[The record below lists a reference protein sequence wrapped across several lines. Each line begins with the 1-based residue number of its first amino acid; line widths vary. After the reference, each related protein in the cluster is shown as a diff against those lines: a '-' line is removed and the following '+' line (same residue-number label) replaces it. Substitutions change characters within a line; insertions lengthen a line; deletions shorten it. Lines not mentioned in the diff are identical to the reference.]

1 MAQLK
6 FTQIIIVSKENKS
19 SNLFR
24 FSPTKNLITADD
36 NGCGKSTLIKSIL
49 WTFGCEP
56 IFDNNWKSQN
66 ISCLLNFEIN
76 GKPHQ
81 IYRESNSIY
90 YTDGEKKQK
99 FSKITG
105 EYAKFFGKL
114 VGFSPLFIN
123 RKEDVETPP
132 PVFYFLPFYINQDIG
147 WTDTWNGFTKQSLA
161 QFHSSWKNSLVKFFS
176 GYTTPEYFQI
186 EEQIIQLKKEEEQ
199 SKEKVEKLNSI
210 ETIIQENLPS
220 HNFSF
225 DESELDDIENELQ
238 QLDELLRQEAEWA
251 KQLSEYKSNKYF
263 LKSQSEYIQK
273 AILSLEE
280 DYLFAT
286 EYLENEV
293 KCPTCGIFHNNS
305 IFNRASILADKQ
317 KMIKEKS
324 HLDNMIA
331 QQQIEIQAINSKS
344 KEIRDKIKY
353 IHIKYQLQNESF
365 DNYLIGMTP
374 RLINKSFLKIKIQEN
389 NIIADNK
396 KNQYE
401 LKNKKESIV
410 KNRRKSID
418 GYFYE
423 IMHQIKNDLNIHS
436 LNLETVKTP
445 LNYNKLSKSGG
456 GSADKTRVILAYRL
470 AIYKLIDHL
479 QSTTIAPLL
488 IDTPNQHEQD
498 KSNYNS
504 IINYLSEK
512 INNNLQI
519 FLCAMP
525 NEILDNYKK
534 SAHIIHLDKNKILS
548 ENDYTKHNQI
558 INEFLND
565 FL

>member
-1 MAQLK
+1 MAQLR
-6 FTQIIIVSKENKS
+6 FTQIIIISKENKS
-19 SNLFR
+19 SNLFQ

-36 NGCGKSTLIKSIL
+36 NSCGKSTLIKSIL

-56 IFDNNWKSQN
+56 IFNDDWKSQN
-66 ISCLLNFEIN
+66 TSCLLNFEID
-76 GKPHQ
+76 GKFHQ
-81 IYRESNSIY
+81 IYRENNSIY
-90 YTDGEKKQK
+90 YTSGNKKLQ
-99 FSKITG
+99 FSRITG
-105 EYAKFFGKL
+105 DYAKFFGEL
-114 VGFSPLFIN
+114 VGFTPLLIN
-123 RKEDVETPP
+123 RAGETATPP
-132 PVFYFLPFYINQDIG
+132 PAFYFLPFYINQDTG
-147 WTDTWNGFTKQSLA
+147 WIDTWNGFDNLA
-161 QFHSSWKNSLVKFFS
+161 QFSSWKSDLVKFFA
-176 GYTTPEYFQI
+176 GYTTPEYFQL
-186 EEQIIQLKKEEEQ
+186 EEKIVQLKKGEEQ
-199 SKEKVEKLNSI
+199 SKDKIKQLNDI
-210 ETIIQENLPS
+210 ETIIQENSPS

-225 DESELDDIENELQ
+225 DESEFTDIENELQ
-238 QLDELLRQEAEWA
+238 QLDELLQQEAEWA
-251 KQLSEYKSNKYF
+251 KQLSKYNSNNYF
-263 LKSQSEYIQK
+263 LKNQSEYIEQ

-374 RLINKSFLKIKIQEN
+374 RLINKSFLKIKMQEN